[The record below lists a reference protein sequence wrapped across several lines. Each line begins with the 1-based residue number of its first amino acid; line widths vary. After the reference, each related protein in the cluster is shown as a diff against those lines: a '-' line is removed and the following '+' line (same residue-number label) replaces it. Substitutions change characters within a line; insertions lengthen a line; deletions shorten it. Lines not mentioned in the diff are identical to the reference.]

1 MDINDGISGI
11 GSRAHIPPIADATH
25 RQDIGGKSRIN
36 PGTWTPFLDWDDI
49 YPGNRGRT
57 KTNTYELY
65 DAPLGVSLEIEE
77 GNVSEPILQEDNV
90 SFLPSG
96 IWKKDGKFHFLYE
109 KWNITEKEGWLPSY
123 VCYANSEDGYNW
135 NFPDLKQVTDEP
147 QPNNFLKVLRPG
159 GPGFFEDTNTK
170 NENER
175 FKFMKQEGGG
185 FDPDTGEELTDE
197 EWQKRL
203 KAQDYAGEF
212 YDGPRMQFKHWITA
226 FTSPDGI
233 HWKCHEKPVAN
244 FPADGGIAPGYDEVT
259 QQYFSYI
266 RPTGVNKRAIS
277 LTKTKDFYNWPSG
290 RLVQYPDILDEPDL
304 TLYGGNYFPYPE
316 RDDIHCMFV
325 SIYHQIA
332 DTCDNQLAVSRDGL
346 YWNRFRDAI
355 TPLGPAGSGYEGMN
369 RAWGGRLQILPDGH
383 WGTLLECHSVYH
395 NWNGNIKGYEPFPKK
410 QGGQLRWWR
419 WLPHRLAGITTKTK
433 GEFTITDISR
443 TQKQLHL
450 NYRCE
455 PGGWIE
461 VELLSKIPSR
471 LNVDGP
477 AIKKFTFNDSDR
489 LHGDSLDQVVSW
501 NGNSDLSDTGKA
513 VAIRIRMFQAK
524 IFAYKI

>member
-1 MDINDGISGI
+1 
-11 GSRAHIPPIADATH
+11 A
-25 RQDIGGKSRIN
+25 
-36 PGTWTPFLDWDDI
+36 
-49 YPGNRGRT
+49 
-57 KTNTYELY
+57 
-65 DAPLGVSLEIEE
+65 
-77 GNVSEPILQEDNV
+77 
-90 SFLPSG
+90 
-96 IWKKDGKFHFLYE
+96 KD
-109 KWNITEKEGWLPSY
+109 
-123 VCYANSEDGYNW
+123 
-135 NFPDLKQVTDEP
+135 
-147 QPNNFLKVLRPG
+147 
-159 GPGFFEDTNTK
+159 
-170 NENER
+170 ENER
-175 FKFMKQEGGG
+175 FKYMLQEGGG
-185 FDPDTGEELTDE
+185 FDPATGERLTDE

-203 KAQDYAGEF
+203 KAQDYGGAT
-212 YDGPRMQFKHWITA
+212 YKGPRMKLMHWVIG

-233 HWKCHEKPVAN
+233 HWKRHEKRIAD
-244 FPADGGIAPGYDEVT
+244 FPADGGIAPGYDNNT
-259 QQYFSYI
+259 QQYFAYI
-266 RPTGVNKRAIS
+266 RPIGVGKRSIGI
-277 LTKTKDFYNWPSG
+277 TKTKDFYNWSPS

-325 SIYHQIA
+325 SVYHQIA
-332 DTCDNQLAVSRDGL
+332 DTCDNQLAISRDGL

-383 WGTLLECHSVYH
+383 WATLLECQSYNH
-395 NWNGNIKGYEPFPKK
+395 NYWETPKGQTYEPFPKK

-419 WLPHRLAGITTKTK
+419 WLPHRLAGITTKAK
-433 GEFTITDISR
+433 GEFTITNKIVPPLAKPDIPSPITR

-461 VELLSKIPSR
+461 VELISKIPSR

-477 AIKKFTFNDSDR
+477 AIEKFTFDNSDR
-489 LHGDSLDQVVSW
+489 LHGDSLDEVVSW

>member
-1 MDINDGISGI
+1 MNTGISGI
-11 GSRAHIPPIADATH
+11 GSRALIPPIADATH
-25 RQDIGGKSRIN
+25 RQDIGGKTRIS
-36 PGTWTPFLDWDDI
+36 PGWNPFLDWDDV

-65 DAPLGVSLEIEE
+65 DAPLGVSIEIEE
-77 GNVSEPILQEDNV
+77 GT
-90 SFLPSG
+90 PSDPVIAEGDCNYQPYG
-96 IWKKDGKFHFLYE
+96 IWKKDGKFHFLYGRYQNSIN
-109 KWNITEKEGWLPSY
+109 KHFI
-123 VCYANSEDGYNW
+123 CYANSEDGYNW
-135 NFPDLKQVTDEP
+135 NFPDLKQVSDEP
-147 QPNNFLKVLRPG
+147 QPNNFLKTLPTG

-175 FKFMKQEGGG
+175 FKYMLQEGGG
-185 FDPDTGEELTDE
+185 FDVDTGKQLSDE

-203 KAQDYAGEF
+203 KAQDYGGEF
-212 YDGPRMQFKHWITA
+212 YEGPRMQFKHWITA

-233 HWKCHEKPVAN
+233 NWKRHEKPVGH
-244 FPADGGIAPGYDEVT
+244 FPADGGIASGYDHATE
-259 QQYFSYI
+259 QYFSYI
-266 RPTGVNKRAIS
+266 RPTGVGKRAIA
-277 LTKTKDFYNWPSG
+277 LTKTKDFSNWPSA

-304 TLYGGNYFPYPE
+304 TFYGGNYFPYPE
-316 RDDIHCMFV
+316 RDDIHCMLV
-325 SIYHQIA
+325 QAYHQIA

-383 WGTLLECHSVYH
+383 WATLLECHSLYH

-419 WLPHRLAGITTKTK
+419 WLPHRLAGITTKAK
-433 GEFTITDISR
+433 GEFTITDITR

-477 AIKKFTFNDSDR
+477 AIEKFTFNDSDR